1 MDFISFDFF
10 FICDP
15 NKNRCSIFLKKKSV
29 LVLSILNYFVN
40 KILNFKVFILY
51 LKI

>member
-15 NKNRCSIFLKKKSV
+15 NKNRCGTKKNKKFSV
-29 LVLSILNYFVN
+29 SFEYIELFC
-40 KILNFKVFILY
+40 K
-51 LKI
+51 

>member
-15 NKNRCSIFLKKKSV
+15 NKNRCSIFLKKKISV
-29 LVLSILNYFVN
+29 SFEYIELFC
-40 KILNFKVFILY
+40 K
-51 LKI
+51 